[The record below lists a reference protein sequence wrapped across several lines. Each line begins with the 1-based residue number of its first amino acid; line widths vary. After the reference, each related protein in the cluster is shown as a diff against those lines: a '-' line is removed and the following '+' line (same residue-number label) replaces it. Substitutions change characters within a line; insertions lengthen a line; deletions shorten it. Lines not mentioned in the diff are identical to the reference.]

1 MVLVSLS
8 IIVTV
13 VVSSKWR
20 PAPDARELARARF
33 VQ

>member
-13 VVSSKWR
+13 VVSSKCR